1 MMTMVKLMRIT
12 LNQNHRN
19 IFRNRLCVGL
29 PPLDHLVGQVGVTN
43 EFVLTGERARLPC
56 PLELLPLEDLPQ
68 SRTYQPA
75 QFRVVL
81 DDQDM
86 PAPRFDGRRFARLLM
101 FDSLAPGSSHNNQ
114 F

>member
-1 MMTMVKLMRIT
+1 MVKLMRIT

-43 EFVLTGERARLPC
+43 QIRAHRRARSTPC
-56 PLELLPLEDLPQ
+56 PLELLPLENLPQ

-81 DDQDM
+81 DDQDILA
-86 PAPRFDGRRFARLLM
+86 APRFDGRRFARLLM
-101 FDSLAPGSSHNNQ
+101 FDSRAPGSSHKNQ